1 MSKRW
6 ISEEQLKQLPPAM
19 TKRALS
25 AVPSGVPGAVAA
37 KKAPAK
43 AASNAAQVPPPVVVP
58 TASRPSAKE
67 RMQAKGR
74 LPKGVMNATETRYA
88 AHLDELKLAGDVV
101 WWRFEPVRLLLA
113 KLTTLTPDFMVQLA
127 DGTVE
132 LHDVK
137 GAKAIYE
144 DDAKVKMK
152 VAAKEYP
159 FVFRVVF
166 PKAKKDGGGWIIEEV
181 GA

>member
-1 MSKRW
+1 MSTKRW
-6 ISEEQLKQLPPAM
+6 ISEEHLKSLPADM
-19 TKRALS
+19 TRRAL
-25 AVPSGVPGAVAA
+25 GGAAS
-37 KKAPAK
+37 APAARKPASRATAK
-43 AASNAAQVPPPVVVP
+43 AVQVPEPVVATVP
-58 TASRPSAKE
+58 AKTAKQ

-74 LPKGVMNATETRYA
+74 LPKGVMNATETKYA
-88 AHLDELKLAGDVV
+88 TYLDELKLIGEVV
-101 WWRFEPVRLLLA
+101 WWRFEPVKLLLA
-113 KLTTLTPDFMVQLA
+113 PLTTLTPDFMVQLA
-127 DGTVE
+127 DGAVE

-166 PKAKKDGGGWIIEEV
+166 PKAKKDGGGWLIEQV
-181 GA
+181 GE

>member
-1 MSKRW
+1 MTRRW
-6 ISEEQLKQLPPAM
+6 ISEEHLKSLPADM
-19 TKRALS
+19 TRRALGGAAPAPTARKAPS
-25 AVPSGVPGAVAA
+25 RAAAKAVQVPEPVVAA
-37 KKAPAK
+37 TPA
-43 AASNAAQVPPPVVVP
+43 P
-58 TASRPSAKE
+58 TAKQ

-74 LPKGVMNATETRYA
+74 LPKGEMNATETRYA

-101 WWRFEPVRLLLA
+101 WWRFEAIKLLLA
-113 KLTTLTPDFMVQLA
+113 PITTLTPDFMVQLA

-152 VAAKEYP
+152 VAAKDYP

-166 PKAKKDGGGWIIEEV
+166 PKAKKDGGGWLIEVV
-181 GA
+181 GG

>member
-1 MSKRW
+1 MTKRW
-6 ISEEQLKQLPPAM
+6 ISEEQLKSLPPAM

-25 AVPSGVPGAVAA
+25 GVPSGIPGAAP

-43 AASNAAQVPPPVVVP
+43 AASKPAQEPPPVVTP
-58 TASRPSAKE
+58 TAPRVTAKA

-74 LPKGVMNATETRYA
+74 LPKGEMNQTETKYA
-88 AHLDELKLAGDVV
+88 TYLAELKLAGDVL
-101 WWRFEPVRLLLA
+101 WWRFEPVKLLLA
-113 KLTTLTPDFMVQLA
+113 PLTTLTPDFMVMLA
-127 DGTVE
+127 DGAIE
-132 LHDVK
+132 MHDVK

-152 VAAKEYP
+152 VAAAEYP

-166 PKAKKDGGGWIIEEV
+166 PKAKKDGGGWLIEQV

>member
-1 MSKRW
+1 MTKRW
-6 ISEEQLKQLPPAM
+6 ISEEHLKSLPADM
-19 TKRALS
+19 TRRALGG
-25 AVPSGVPGAVAA
+25 APAPTARKAPSRPAA
-37 KKAPAK
+37 KAV
-43 AASNAAQVPPPVVVP
+43 QVPEPVVATVPAP
-58 TASRPSAKE
+58 TAKQ

-74 LPKGVMNATETRYA
+74 LPKGEMNSTETRYA

-101 WWRFEPVRLLLA
+101 WWRFEPVKLLLA

-166 PKAKKDGGGWIIEEV
+166 PKAKKDGGGWLIEEV
-181 GA
+181 GV

>member
-1 MSKRW
+1 MATKRW
-6 ISEEQLKQLPPAM
+6 ISEEHLKSLPADM
-19 TKRALS
+19 TRRALGG
-25 AVPSGVPGAVAA
+25 AVPAPTAR
-37 KKAPAK
+37 KAPSRSAPK
-43 AASNAAQVPPPVVVP
+43 TVQTPEPVTASKPAP
-58 TASRPSAKE
+58 TAKQ

-101 WWRFEPVRLLLA
+101 WWRFEPVKLLLA
-113 KLTTLTPDFMVQLA
+113 PLTTLTPDFMVQLA

-152 VAAKEYP
+152 VAANDYP

-181 GA
+181 GG